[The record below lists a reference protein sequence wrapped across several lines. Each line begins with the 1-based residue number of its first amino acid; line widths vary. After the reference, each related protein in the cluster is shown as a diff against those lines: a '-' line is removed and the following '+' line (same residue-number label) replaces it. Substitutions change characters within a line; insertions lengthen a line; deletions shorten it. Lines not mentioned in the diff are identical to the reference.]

1 MVIILQQQAHHL
13 LLLEVLTERLIGVMH
28 LASMNPLAIVQIT
41 QSSMVGAEVVVV
53 VLNTVVNTLVL
64 VLITLAAGNSR
75 YALKNDLSSLCQA
88 GSYHLMSACRAL
100 LLYSTQNDLEAWCCN
115 LLEI

>member
-1 MVIILQQQAHHL
+1 MVIILQQQAHLL

-41 QSSMVGAEVVVV
+41 RSSMVGAEVVVV

-64 VLITLAAGNSR
+64 VLITLVAGDSR
-75 YALKNDLSSLCQA
+75 YALKNNLSLCQA

-115 LLEI
+115 LLET